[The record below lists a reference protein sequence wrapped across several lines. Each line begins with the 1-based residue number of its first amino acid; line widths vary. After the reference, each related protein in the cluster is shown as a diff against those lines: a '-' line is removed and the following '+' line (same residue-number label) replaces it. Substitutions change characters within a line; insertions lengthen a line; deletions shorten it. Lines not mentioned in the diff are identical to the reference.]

1 MQQAESACAN
11 DVDVIEIKMFGR
23 FQITVGEHSIH
34 DSSMRT
40 HQLWHLIE
48 YLIAFRNKTVSQ
60 EEIIQVLWPDG
71 NIDNPS
77 NALKNLVYRIRSTF
91 AKHNIPY
98 AKEMIVYQRG
108 SYQWNNALNC
118 VVDAEKFE
126 ALYKAATEE
135 SVSDETKIERY
146 QQAIRLYEGDFLPSS
161 CYENWVIPISSYYHL
176 IYFKCVYAVLEL
188 LEKQE
193 RYAEI
198 EEICTKVQMI
208 DQFEESVHRY
218 LLKALIK
225 QEKQQ
230 QALTHYGFVTDLFF
244 RELGVSP
251 STEMRELYREMV
263 KSVHDVVIDIGV
275 IQEDLKESGELGGAF
290 YCEYEV
296 FKNLYRLEARTAA
309 RTGQSIFI
317 ALLTVE
323 SEKEGLVL
331 EVKQQSNIMDFLF
344 DIIQSSLRKGDVF
357 AKFSAAQYVL
367 MLPTLTYENCDMVM
381 GRIMK
386 RFRKTGRT
394 KGVTIRAKI
403 HPLNP
408 IEME

>member
-1 MQQAESACAN
+1 MQKAESTRAG
-11 DVDVIEIKMFGR
+11 DVIEIKMFGR
-23 FQITVGEHSIH
+23 FQISVGEHSIH

-60 EEIIQVLWPDG
+60 DEIIQALWPDD

-77 NALKNLVYRIRSTF
+77 NALKNLVYRIRSIF
-91 AKHNIPY
+91 ARHNMPY
-98 AKEMIVYQRG
+98 AKEMIIYQRG
-108 SYQWNNALNC
+108 SYQWNNTIDC
-118 VVDAEKFE
+118 TVDAEQFE
-126 ALYKAATEE
+126 VLYKSAIDE
-135 SVSDETKIERY
+135 STPVEKKIELY
-146 QQAIRLYEGDFLPSS
+146 QRAIELYEGDYLPSS
-161 CYENWVIPISSYYHL
+161 CYETWVIPISSYYHL

-198 EEICTKVQMI
+198 EEICKKVQII

-230 QALTHYGFVTDLFF
+230 QALSHYGFVTDLFF

-263 KSVHDVVIDIGV
+263 KSVHDVVIDIGI

-309 RTGQSIFI
+309 RTGQSIFV
-317 ALLTVE
+317 ALLTIE
-323 SEKEGLVL
+323 SEVSGTMI
-331 EVKQQSNIMDFLF
+331 EVRQQSHVMDYLF
-344 DIIQSSLRKGDVF
+344 ELIQSSLRKGDVF

-381 GRIMK
+381 GRIIK
-386 RFRKTGRT
+386 RFRQANRAKSI
-394 KGVTIRAKI
+394 TIRAKI

-408 IEME
+408 VEMGEL

>member
-1 MQQAESACAN
+1 MEKAEVIRAE
-11 DVDVIEIKMFGR
+11 DVIDIKMFGR
-23 FQITVGEHSIH
+23 FQIAVGENSIH

-60 EEIIQVLWPDG
+60 EEIIQALWPDG
-71 NIDNPS
+71 DIDNPS

-91 AKHNIPY
+91 ARHNISY
-98 AKEMIVYQRG
+98 AKDMIIYQRG
-108 SYQWNNALNC
+108 SYQWNNSLEC
-118 VVDAEKFE
+118 VVDAEQFE
-126 ALYKAATEE
+126 ALYKAAVSAEGEE
-135 SVSDETKIERY
+135 QKIELY
-146 QQAIRLYEGDFLPSS
+146 QKALSLYEGDFLPSS
-161 CYENWVIPISSYYHL
+161 CYESWVIPISSYYHL
-176 IYFKCVYAVLEL
+176 IFFKCVYAVLEL
-188 LEKQE
+188 LEKRE
-193 RYAEI
+193 RYPEI
-198 EEICTKVQMI
+198 EEICAKVQMI

-230 QALTHYGFVTDLFF
+230 QALAHYGFVTDLFF

-251 STEMRELYREMV
+251 SSEMRELYREMV

-275 IQEDLKESGELGGAF
+275 IQEDLKESGELDGAF

-309 RTGQSIFI
+309 RTGQSIFV

-323 SEKEGLVL
+323 TDRVGAIL
-331 EVKQQSNIMDFLF
+331 EFKQQSVIMDSLF
-344 DIIQSSLRKGDVF
+344 ELIQSSLRKGDVF

-381 GRIMK
+381 GRITK
-386 RFRKTGRT
+386 RFKQINRS
-394 KGVTIRAKI
+394 KGVTLRAKI